1 MTLILPRSGMSDLF
15 GDGFAVQFV
24 VDFPDLGHSE
34 SRDRE
39 SIKAEGHLLLWYQRH
54 WGGRCYLRL

>member
-1 MTLILPRSGMSDLF
+1 MSDLF
-15 GDGFAVQFV
+15 GDGLAVQFV

-39 SIKAEGHLLLWYQRH
+39 SIKAE
-54 WGGRCYLRL
+54 